1 MKELMKALE
10 TKRMLSIVY
19 HPQTDSQTERINQE
33 IETFLQYYV
42 NYRQDDWAEWITAAE
57 FQYNDKKYVAT
68 EQIPFVLTFGRHPW
82 KGNLK
87 VYMEIP
93 RLEELLTELQKSWEE
108 AIKLMEA
115 VQEVMKKQFNRK
127 RKKPQGLKVGDIM
140 WLEAKNIHSNRPSK
154 KLDQK
159 RYRL

>member
-1 MKELMKALE
+1 MKALE

-42 NYRQDDWAEWITAAE
+42 NYRQDNWAEWITAAE

-108 AIKLMEA
+108 AIKSMEA
-115 VQEVMKKQFNRK
+115 VQEVMKK
-127 RKKPQGLKVGDIM
+127 
-140 WLEAKNIHSNRPSK
+140 
-154 KLDQK
+154 
-159 RYRL
+159 